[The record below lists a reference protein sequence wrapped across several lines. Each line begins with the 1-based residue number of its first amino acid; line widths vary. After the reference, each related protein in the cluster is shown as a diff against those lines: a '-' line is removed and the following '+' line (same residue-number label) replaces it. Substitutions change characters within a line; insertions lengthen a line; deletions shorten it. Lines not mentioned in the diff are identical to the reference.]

1 LTVTLAFILLSGTDV
16 LEQEEPA
23 DADT

>member
-1 LTVTLAFILLSGTDV
+1 LTATLAFMLLSGTDV